1 MNCFGAVN
9 QNPLIA
15 GAERDTS
22 FVAGSQIGFV
32 ASGDRIV
39 LCAESHHT
47 MGFVRDDKGRWLVKA
62 DERLPGMML
71 VPDISGLKLVA

>member
-47 MGFVRDDKGRWLVKA
+47 MGFVRDDKGRWLVMEGFIEGWNKA
-62 DERLPGMML
+62 DERLPG
-71 VPDISGLKLVA
+71 